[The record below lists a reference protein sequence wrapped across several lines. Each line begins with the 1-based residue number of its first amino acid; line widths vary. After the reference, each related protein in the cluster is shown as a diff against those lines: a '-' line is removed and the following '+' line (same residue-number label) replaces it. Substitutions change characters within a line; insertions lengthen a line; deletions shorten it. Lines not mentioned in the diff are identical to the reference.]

1 MAKYYVQCGSL
12 YLIYSTNKTP
22 REACRRVIWECNEH
36 DILDEFFYVDERGFR
51 GYATAQP
58 DTIVIPTQEI
68 IEAEN
73 FPLNEGYGASHSPDG
88 GRQNFLKFFLDSDD
102 IYSILRRQRN
112 GGPH

>member
-51 GYATAQP
+51 GYATAQT
-58 DTIVIPTQEI
+58 DTIVIPTKEI
-68 IEAEN
+68 IKAEN
-73 FPLNEGYGASHSPDG
+73 FSLE
-88 GRQNFLKFFLDSDD
+88 
-102 IYSILRRQRN
+102 
-112 GGPH
+112 